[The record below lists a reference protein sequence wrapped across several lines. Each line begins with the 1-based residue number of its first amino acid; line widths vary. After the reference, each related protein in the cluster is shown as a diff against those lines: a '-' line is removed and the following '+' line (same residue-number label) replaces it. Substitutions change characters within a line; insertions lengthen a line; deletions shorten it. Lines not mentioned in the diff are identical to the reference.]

1 MHVIGQINNNLIIIN
16 LNSMGLLSLLD
27 NGLSYKNF
35 KQQSQH
41 IIQMYVKK
49 QEVLVHSWIKESP
62 LLFCFV
68 CLFFFLHFSLQA
80 WHQESQKIW
89 TRDRKICLKRQSYIY
104 MKPEKL
110 DWNFV
115 TKWSKHV
122 QYHIVSGNKEQSFY
136 DTAKER
142 VIWIQLHDCTCTNTC
157 VVL

>member
-68 CLFFFLHFSLQA
+68 WFFFLHFSLQA
-80 WHQESQKIW
+80 
-89 TRDRKICLKRQSYIY
+89 
-104 MKPEKL
+104 
-110 DWNFV
+110 
-115 TKWSKHV
+115 
-122 QYHIVSGNKEQSFY
+122 
-136 DTAKER
+136 
-142 VIWIQLHDCTCTNTC
+142 
-157 VVL
+157 

>member
-68 CLFFFLHFSLQA
+68 CFVFFCTFLCKHDTKSDKRSG
-80 WHQESQKIW
+80 QE
-89 TRDRKICLKRQSYIY
+89 TER
-104 MKPEKL
+104 
-110 DWNFV
+110 FV
-115 TKWSKHV
+115 
-122 QYHIVSGNKEQSFY
+122 
-136 DTAKER
+136 
-142 VIWIQLHDCTCTNTC
+142 
-157 VVL
+157 